1 MKIEHI
7 TISVNDMEKSIEFY
21 KSVTGIT
28 VQKDLRSYGVPVVF
42 MADSAES
49 TKIELFGGED
59 GYQGSGLS
67 IGFGVKDID
76 AEFDRVKALGYE
88 LSGIVSPNPTTKFFF
103 VTDPNGVKIQLI
115 EEK

>member
-21 KSVTGIT
+21 KNVTGIT

-42 MADSAES
+42 LADDAES

-59 GYQGSGLS
+59 CYQGSGLS

-76 AEFDRVKALGYE
+76 TEYDRVKALGYE
-88 LSGIVSPNPTTKFFF
+88 PSGIVSPNPATKFFF